1 MGLRTTIF
9 GNNREKNANF
19 NWNELEDIKQLDDL
33 IELSK
38 SKKVAIFKH
47 STRCGISRAVKKAF
61 EKQFK
66 DIDAV
71 FYYLDLLKHRD
82 ISNEIALRFNVQHQS
97 PQLLV
102 LKDGKVIKN
111 DSHYNLLDIEI

>member
-1 MGLRTTIF
+1 MNAFF
-9 GNNREKNANF
+9 GNNKEDHTNF
-19 NWNELEDIKQLDDL
+19 NWNELKEIKQLNDVID
-33 IELSK
+33 LSK
-38 SKKVAIFKH
+38 NKKVAIFKH

-66 DIDAV
+66 EKDAV

-82 ISNEIALRFNVQHQS
+82 ISNKIASHFNVQHQS

-102 LKDGKVIKN
+102 LNNGKVIKH

>member
-1 MGLRTTIF
+1 MATIF
-9 GNNREKNANF
+9 GNNKEKNTDLD
-19 NWNELEDIKQLDDL
+19 WNILDDIKQLDDL
-33 IELSK
+33 VELSNDK
-38 SKKVAIFKH
+38 TVVIFKH

-66 DIDAV
+66 DKDAI

-82 ISNEIALRFNVQHQS
+82 ISNEIASRFNVQHQS

-102 LKDGKVIKN
+102 LKGEKVVKH
-111 DSHYNLLDIEI
+111 DSHYDLLAVEI